1 LINLKLSLRNRNEIM
16 ADPCDECHLRPV
28 NDGMLRHVPAPVVKH
43 LPLTVVLSL
52 LGIAFIAGT
61 TFLKAEDA
69 AVVNKRQDTAI
80 HEAQKDQ
87 IRVATVVEII
97 REQQKEVQRDIKLIL
112 LELKK
117 QNGYKVGGE

>member
-1 LINLKLSLRNRNEIM
+1 VT
-16 ADPCDECHLRPV
+16 DPCNDCHLRPV
-28 NDGMLRHVPAPVVKH
+28 SDGALKYVPGTVIKH

-52 LGIAFIAGT
+52 LGIAFVAGT

-69 AVVNKRQDTAI
+69 AVVNQRQDTAI

-117 QNGYKVGGE
+117 QNGRKLDE

>member
-1 LINLKLSLRNRNEIM
+1 M
-16 ADPCDECHLRPV
+16 VDPCDECHLRPV
-28 NDGMLRHVPAPVVKH
+28 SDGALKYVPGTVIKH

-52 LGIAFIAGT
+52 LGIAFVAGT
-61 TFLKAEDA
+61 TYLQAEDG
-69 AVVNKRQDTAI
+69 AVVNKRQDLAI

-117 QNGYKVGGE
+117 QNGRKLDE

>member
-1 LINLKLSLRNRNEIM
+1 MSG
-16 ADPCDECHLRPV
+16 DPCNDCHLRPV

-61 TFLKAEDA
+61 TYLQAEDG
-69 AVVNKRQDTAI
+69 AVVNKRQDLAI

-97 REQQKEVQRDIKLIL
+97 REEQKEVQRDIKSIL
-112 LELKK
+112 FELRK
-117 QNGYKVGGE
+117 QNGGRLTDE

>member
-1 LINLKLSLRNRNEIM
+1 M
-16 ADPCDECHLRPV
+16 TDPCNDCHLRPV
-28 NDGMLRHVPAPVVKH
+28 SDGALKYVPGTVIKH

-97 REQQKEVQRDIKLIL
+97 REEQKEVQRDIKLIL

>member
-1 LINLKLSLRNRNEIM
+1 MMSS
-16 ADPCDECHLRPV
+16 DPCDECHLKTV
-28 NDGMLRHVPAPVVKH
+28 GDGMLRHVPAPVIRH
-43 LPLTVVLSL
+43 LPITVVVSL
-52 LGIAFIAGT
+52 LGIAFVAGAT
-61 TFLKAEDA
+61 YLQAGDGAK
-69 AVVNKRQDTAI
+69 VNARQDLAI

-117 QNGYKVGGE
+117 QNGRKLDE